1 MSDNTPHASLPSK
14 ENRVRELARLSG
26 ISIADDE
33 LSEVADRFDSLMNEL
48 DGLRDLD
55 LSDIQPVNIFPEED
69 QI

>member
-14 ENRVRELARLSG
+14 ENLVRELARLSG
-26 ISIADDE
+26 ISISDDE

-55 LSDIQPVNIFPEED
+55 LSDIQPVNIFSEED
-69 QI
+69 PI